1 MKQLIVGGIIAV
13 GIVFMV
19 VSCFTYSMELEDKD
33 KVLELIE
40 DVSYV
45 AITTI
50 ICMMM
55 IMILSLMVA

>member
-45 AITTI
+45 AITAI
-50 ICMMM
+50 ICMM
-55 IMILSLMVA
+55 IMILSLRVA

>member
-1 MKQLIVGGIIAV
+1 MKQLIAVGMIAV

-19 VSCFTYSMELEDKD
+19 VSCFTYSMECEDKD

-40 DVSYV
+40 GVSHV

-50 ICMMM
+50 ICMTM
-55 IMILSLMVA
+55 IMFLSLMV

>member
-13 GIVFMV
+13 GIVCMV

-50 ICMMM
+50 ICMTM
-55 IMILSLMVA
+55 IMILSLVVA